1 MNNHQQSTSKR
12 SRVVFE
18 RRNGPYYRQLSEHF
32 RLLIEGDDLPAG
44 AELPKEADI
53 AEHYGVSLMTVRNAL
68 KELEQQGLIQ
78 KRPAKPAVVLVPS
91 VDTGRAL
98 SLRKFTDMA
107 YLTRNGRLEVL
118 NYGTEASPVFRQQ
131 FGAESDPEGYCLRAI
146 LITEGVKRSFITCYL
161 PNDVGANLSAEEFDD
176 PLIFNTVQKHL
187 GIRLEAAHLTIR
199 AEVASSAVAE
209 HLGIEKGYPV
219 LSLEMLYETALGR
232 RVEYTVGLH
241 RSDFFRI
248 TYDSHNDIS

>member
-1 MNNHQQSTSKR
+1 M
-12 SRVVFE
+12 
-18 RRNGPYYRQLSEHF
+18 
-32 RLLIEGDDLPAG
+32 LIEGDSIPAG
-44 AELPKEADI
+44 SELPKEADI
-53 AEHYGVSLMTVRNAL
+53 AEQFGVSLMTVRSAL

-118 NYGTEASPVFRQQ
+118 TYGTETSPVFQRQ
-131 FGAESDPEGYCLRAI
+131 FGPSSDPEGYCLRAI

-161 PNDVGANLSAEEFDD
+161 PKDIGENLSAEDFDD

-187 GIRLEAAHLTIR
+187 GIRLEAALLTIR
-199 AEVASSAVAE
+199 AEVASSKVAE
-209 HLGIEKGYPV
+209 HLGLEKGYPV

-232 RVEYTVGLH
+232 RVEYTIGLH
-241 RSDFFRI
+241 RSDFFSI